1 MTALWSSVGKIE
13 VTAPR
18 ALAIITEK
26 MIASLARGTDAKD
39 RNHGVVGLFLL
50 LVFRCAV
57 LRSGAYSVLVGEDA
71 AREVKSHS
79 VLVAW
84 HGLAAHGAL
93 HYDSHRYASRHS
105 QHDTLRL
112 LKAVK

>member
-1 MTALWSSVGKIE
+1 MGKIE

-71 AREVKSHS
+71 AREVKSHPA
-79 VLVAW
+79 LVAW

-93 HYDSHRYASRHS
+93 QHRAERFDGRHNR
-105 QHDTLRL
+105 HDTLRRERFDG
-112 LKAVK
+112 